1 MTSEGTIQGAPNPEG
16 FAWLENDGLRQLPD
30 KRLLQ
35 LVSRCDAIV
44 RSSRI
49 GVSAQMLGDVR
60 CEILAEAMHA
70 ATSVDQDLHS
80 DRVRAGTEPVT
91 RLRQGPETRRSL
103 LLRKALLLR
112 HSGAR
117 F

>member
-1 MTSEGTIQGAPNPEG
+1 MTRQGTIQGTPDPEG
-16 FAWLENDGLRQLPD
+16 FAWLENDGLRKLPD

-70 ATSVDQDLHS
+70 ATRVDQDLHS

-91 RLRQGPETRRSL
+91 RLRQRPETSWSL
-103 LLRKALLLR
+103 WPLKALL
-112 HSGAR
+112 
-117 F
+117 